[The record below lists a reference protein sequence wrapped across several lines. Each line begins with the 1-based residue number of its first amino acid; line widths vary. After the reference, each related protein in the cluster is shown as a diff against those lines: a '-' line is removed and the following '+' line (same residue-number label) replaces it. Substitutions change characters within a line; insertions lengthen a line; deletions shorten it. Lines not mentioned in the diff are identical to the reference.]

1 MIEFC
6 LQGNAGQEVLFLT
19 RAQVTVRGTMFPN
32 GGRQKSLRSVRK
44 IGTNLGLVL
53 IKLKII
59 FIKRWNV
66 S

>member
-1 MIEFC
+1 M
-6 LQGNAGQEVLFLT
+6 LFLT